1 LFANGSYPSAST
13 PARVILSILTHAS
26 LGGVDG
32 DYQFRIDPVLKPA
45 LVSGDETSLRDRDPI
60 FAPSV
65 YDSILGATLEVL
77 GPPMHA
83 EIAGAGFAGLAA
95 AIALHRRGWSVIVH
109 EKEPELRAFG
119 AGIFIW
125 ENGQRVLQAIGAYP
139 DMARGAHQAPG
150 YETRRNGVCVSFE
163 TINGGNPFLLMT
175 MTRQHLYSAIL
186 ASVAREGIEIVTRS
200 EAVAARPEGV
210 LELASGRRRKADL
223 VIAADGVR
231 SAVRESLGIACSRRK
246 YQDGIVRVLVERGSF
261 VGGAWDHV
269 IDFWAFEPR
278 TLRILY
284 APCEDGRLYM
294 AMMSPRDDKQASK
307 LPVDPT
313 VWASAFPMLAPAIK
327 SVGSRGRYDVYETTR
342 LDSWSVGHVAIVGDA
357 AHAMPPTLAQGACL
371 AMMNALSLAEFVS
384 EGSDLTVDLQRW
396 EKRER
401 ALTDHTQSRSAELAR
416 TRALGSGMQWD
427 DIGMRAARHVPT
439 GTRPEEFSRLRPSAG
454 I

>member
-1 LFANGSYPSAST
+1 
-13 PARVILSILTHAS
+13 
-26 LGGVDG
+26 
-32 DYQFRIDPVLKPA
+32 
-45 LVSGDETSLRDRDPI
+45 
-60 FAPSV
+60 
-65 YDSILGATLEVL
+65 
-77 GPPMHA
+77 MHA

-95 AIALHRRGWSVIVH
+95 AIALHRRGWSVTVH

-125 ENGQRVLQAIGAYP
+125 ENGQRVLQAIGAY
-139 DMARGAHQAPG
+139 DDVARGAHQAPG

-163 TINGGNPFLLMT
+163 TINGANPFLLMT

-200 EAVAARPEGV
+200 EAIAARPEGV
-210 LELASGRRRKADL
+210 LELAGGRRRKADL

-231 SAVRESLGIACSRRK
+231 SAVRDSLGVACSRRK
-246 YQDGIVRVLVERGSF
+246 YQDGIVRVLVDRGSF
-261 VGGAWDHV
+261 VGDAWDHV

-284 APCEDGRLYM
+284 APCEAGRLYM
-294 AMMSPRDDKQASK
+294 AMMSPRDDHEASK
-307 LPVDPT
+307 LPIDPA
-313 VWASAFPMLAPAIK
+313 VWTGAFPMLAGAIE

-342 LDSWSVGHVAIVGDA
+342 LDAWSAGRVAIVGDA

-371 AMMNALSLAEFVS
+371 AMMNALSLAKYVS
-384 EGSDLTVDLQRW
+384 EGSDLTVDLQWW
-396 EKRER
+396 EKQER
-401 ALTDHTQSRSAELAR
+401 ALTNHTQSRSAELAR

-439 GTRPEEFSRLRPSAG
+439 GTRPEEFPRLGPSASAQLP
-454 I
+454 